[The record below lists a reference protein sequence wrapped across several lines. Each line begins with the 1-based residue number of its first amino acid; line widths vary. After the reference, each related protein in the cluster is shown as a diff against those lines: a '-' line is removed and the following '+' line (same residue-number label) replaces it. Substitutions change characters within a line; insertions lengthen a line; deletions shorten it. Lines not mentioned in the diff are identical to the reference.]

1 LTRKLYDYLELRK
14 TLENFIQEDLGTGDV
29 TSENIRFKDKV
40 VSGVIIY
47 KSKKPGILCGM
58 EESEILF
65 QMFGCDTKCMT
76 KDGMKLSSK
85 TQVME
90 INGKAKNILKVE
102 RTALNLLMRMSG
114 IATNTRKFL
123 DITRKIDPS
132 ILIAATRK
140 TAPGLRIFDKK
151 AVLVGGG
158 TTHRLRLDD
167 MVLIKDNHLQIEKSI
182 SKLIPF
188 IKKRVGSSIQI
199 ECEVRNLSGALEAI
213 NSGANIIMLD
223 NFSPLNVKKTILKIA
238 QLGLRD
244 KVKIEVSGGITLENI
259 SKYAISRPD
268 IISVGQLTHS
278 SPSLDFSLKIVN

>member
-1 LTRKLYDYLELRK
+1 MTRKLYDYLELRK

-29 TSENIRFKDKV
+29 TSENLRFKDKV

-58 EESEILF
+58 EESELLF

-90 INGKAKNILKVE
+90 IKGKAKNILKVE

-244 KVKIEVSGGITLENI
+244 KVKIEVSGGITLDNI

-278 SPSLDFSLKIVN
+278 SPALDFSLKIVN

>member
-1 LTRKLYDYLELRK
+1 MTRKLYDHLELRK

-29 TSENIRFKDKV
+29 TSENLRFKDRV

-47 KSKKPGILCGM
+47 KSKKPGILYGI

-65 QMFGCDTKCMT
+65 QMFGCDTKCMVR
-76 KDGMKLSSK
+76 DGMNLSSK

-90 INGKAKNILKVE
+90 INGKAKNILRVE

-114 IATNTRKFL
+114 IATNTRKFI
-123 DITRKIDPS
+123 DITSKIDPS
-132 ILIAATRK
+132 IMIAATRK
-140 TAPGLRIFDKK
+140 TAPGLRMLDKK
-151 AVLVGGG
+151 AVLDGGG

-199 ECEVRNLSGALEAI
+199 ECEVRNLSEALEAI

-223 NFSPLNVKKTILKIA
+223 NFSPLNVKKTISKISR
-238 QLGLRD
+238 LGLRE

-278 SPSLDFSLKIVN
+278 SPALDFSLKIIN